1 MKMPLDGTSAP
12 TTEEPTAEETAAPE
26 LPKFDTAFIVL
37 KRADGA
43 WAVLTDL
50 ASPFM
55 AERVVTRSELKQAA
69 LEITES
75 IRNQDIASMVAAV
88 LTQNSSEDSQRVSA
102 SVRDALAKR
111 REE

>member
-1 MKMPLDGTSAP
+1 MKPPLDGVGP
-12 TTEEPTAEETAAPE
+12 DTTEETKTEETAAPE
-26 LPKFDTAFIVL
+26 FPKFDTAFIVL
-37 KRADGA
+37 KRQDGA

-50 ASPFM
+50 TSPFV
-55 AERVVTRSELKQAA
+55 AERVVTRAELKQAA

>member
-1 MKMPLDGTSAP
+1 MKPPLDGVEPTPAEEP
-12 TTEEPTAEETAAPE
+12 TTEGTTVPE
-26 LPKFDTAFIVL
+26 LPKFETAFIIL
-37 KRADGA
+37 KRADDS

-50 ASPFM
+50 TSPFS
-55 AERVVTRSELKQAA
+55 AERVVTRLEIKQACQYVEDA
-69 LEITES
+69 L
-75 IRNQDIASMVAAV
+75 RLQDTASMVAAV